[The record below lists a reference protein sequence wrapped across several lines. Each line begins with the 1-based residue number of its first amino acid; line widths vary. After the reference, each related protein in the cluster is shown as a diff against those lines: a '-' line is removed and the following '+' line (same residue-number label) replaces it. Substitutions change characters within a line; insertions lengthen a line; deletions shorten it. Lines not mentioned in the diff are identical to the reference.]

1 MQQEQAIEGYRLS
14 PQQRRSWQLQQ
25 ESHSGCAQC
34 AVLIEGRLN
43 HEALQE
49 ALRVV
54 VNRHEILHTTF
65 LRQPG
70 RSFPLQIIETSGSLS
85 WHEVKRDELEELYAK
100 EKHRAFDL
108 QKGPLLRA
116 TLITQSDDRHVLLLS
131 LPALC
136 ADAWTLK
143 NLIEETGRAYAANL
157 ERGFDGPF
165 AEADEVTQ
173 YLQFSEWQHELLD
186 NDDQSARQ
194 HWRAIDL
201 EFVATFTLPGEVAV
215 PIQSAFDFESYAFTF
230 NAEVAAKVFEVAAER
245 GISVGNILLACWSTL
260 LWRLT
265 RQSEIIVGASVDGR
279 KYPELHEVFG
289 PVAKVVPIKLHFED
303 APFHEV
309 LKQIDESWRDA
320 YAFQEHFTWEGA
332 AAAVKHPFIAVNYAY
347 EERAKTFSAGGVS
360 FSLLRQDVCTER
372 FKIRLTC
379 ARTGNELA
387 AEIHYDPRHLLPA
400 ETERL
405 AGQFHTLLNA
415 ALANPAVFIS
425 DLNILSAEERHQLL
439 FDFNNTRAE
448 FPDDECLQ
456 ALFEK
461 QVERTPEATAVVFQQ
476 QRKSYQVL
484 NAEANRLAHYLRKKG
499 VGPEVC
505 VGLCVDRSAEML
517 VGMLGILKAGGAYVP
532 LDAEHPQA
540 RLSHQLDEVAAPV
553 LVTQQKLLESLPP
566 FKGTIICL
574 DSDTAD
580 FADES
585 DKNPVSI
592 ASAQNLAY
600 VIYTSGS
607 TGVPK
612 GVGVSHKS
620 LLNYTDFICSKLRLN
635 DTELDSQLHFATVS
649 TLSAD
654 LGNTCIFPALVSGG
668 CLHVLGYDITT
679 DSQRFANYV
688 ATNSIDVLKI
698 VPSHLRQLLLTNDG
712 RQILPR
718 KYLITGGEA
727 LGLKLAQRID
737 EMAAGC
743 RLLNHYGPTETTIGS
758 VVNFDVLID
767 QNGEHNSSS
776 SVPIGRPIANTSIY
790 LLDEKLRPVPLGIAG
805 EIFIGGEGVARGY
818 VRQGG
823 LTAERFL
830 PDPFSGASGRRMY
843 RTGDRGRYLPDGN
856 LEFLGRLDG
865 QVKVRGYRIELGEI
879 ESVLLQHETVRQ
891 AVVVP
896 QGDGEQVRLVAYV
909 ITEAEQRRTPPGNE
923 QSVIVNELRQHLRAR
938 VPDYMLPAVFVL
950 TERLPLTANGKVDRR
965 ALALRETPARE
976 SGKFIAPQTPV
987 EEQLAAIWREVL
999 RCERVSVHDNFF
1011 ELGGDSI
1018 LSIQIIARANQ
1029 GGLQLTPRQLFEHP
1043 TVAEL
1048 AALAGTAE
1056 AVHAEQGIVSG
1067 AVPLTPIQQW
1077 FFAQRPINPH
1087 HWNMALLLEFDDG
1100 AYDPTVLK
1108 QVVAQLVL
1116 HHDALRLRYSQS
1128 EQGWSQFISAD
1139 EMHTIFHEVDL
1150 SGFPET
1156 EQAAAIQA
1164 RASEMQTSLDLE
1176 HGPLIK
1182 VVYFHLGV
1190 NSGARLLI
1198 VIHHLA
1204 MDGVSWRIL
1213 LEDLAL
1219 GCTQARDGKPIS
1231 FPPKTT
1237 SFKEWAE
1244 QLRQFAQSEEVG
1256 QQSAYWLETA
1266 ARSRQ
1271 VRPLPVDHEG
1281 ASNTVGDVRTL
1292 SVRLDAEETRA
1303 LLQEV
1308 PETYHTQ
1315 INEVLLTALAL
1326 ALAEWTGER
1335 YALVDMEGHGR
1346 EEIGPGVAVTR
1357 TVGWFTTH
1365 YPMVL
1370 EVSERNNIGE
1380 ALKAVKEQV
1389 RAVPEHGL
1397 GWGLLR
1403 WREDEATADG
1413 AGGMDVEAQI
1423 SFNYLGQFDQL
1434 SETASAFKLAVESS
1448 GPTQDPGGTR
1458 ARLIDITGSILGG
1471 RLEMN
1476 WFYSE
1481 NVHQRETIEK
1491 VAADFI
1497 SALRKI
1503 IAHCQSPAAG
1513 GYTPS
1518 DFPDASLSQPDL
1530 DVIAAKTVFRD
1541 DGQTE
1546 TRLANLEDLYPLSP
1560 LQEGMLFQGIYSPD
1574 AAGIYIRQL
1583 NSALHGNVNIPALEQ
1598 SWQTVID
1605 RHPILRTSFSW
1616 GEVDKVLQLVHR
1628 RVELPLEQQDWRG
1641 LSPEEQERRLDVF
1654 LLEDHA
1660 RGFDLSLPP
1669 LMRLTLIQTG
1679 PDSYQFIWT
1688 YHHLLLDG
1696 WSRSLVHKEVL
1707 MLYDALS
1714 RGESIQLPKARPYRD
1729 YIKWLE
1735 QQSLSQA
1742 EDFWRNTLSGFHVA
1756 TYLGDERASRDSS
1769 GEDQGFGQQQIYL
1782 SATATAALQNVTRKQ
1797 QLTLNTL
1804 VEGAWALLLSRYSG
1818 EEDILFG
1825 ITISGRPASLPQVE
1839 AIVGPFINTLPLRVQ
1854 VTPGDSLQAWL
1865 KRLQSQVIELHQYD
1879 YSPLMQV
1886 QRWSEI
1892 PRGQPLF
1899 ESTFVLAN
1907 YPLHTPGPD
1916 ETGDLDFGRMKF
1928 LASQPYPLAVAAMPG
1943 EALSLSVGYD
1953 RRRFDSLLIARL
1965 LDDWRSLLEAI
1976 IEGVS
1981 DPEQRLLDLSS
1992 DASLTTDGSRQLGA
2006 HVPSAED
2013 VETQFMF

>member
-25 ESHSGCAQC
+25 ESHAGCALC

-43 HEALQE
+43 HEALRE

-54 VNRHEILHTTF
+54 VDRHEILRTTF

-70 RSFPLQIIETSGSLS
+70 RRFPLQVIAASGSLS
-85 WHEVKRDELEELYAK
+85 WREVKRDELDDAEQQLEELYANG
-100 EKHRAFDL
+100 KHHGFDL
-108 QKGPLLRA
+108 QKGPLLHA
-116 TLITQSDDRHVLLLS
+116 TLITQSDDRHVLILS

-157 ERGFDGPF
+157 RQGFAEPF
-165 AEADEVTQ
+165 GEADEATQ
-173 YLQFSEWQHELLD
+173 YLQFSEWQHELPE
-186 NDDQSARQ
+186 NDDKSARQ
-194 HWRAIDL
+194 HWRAINL
-201 EFVATFTLPGEVAV
+201 ESAATFTLPSETAA

-230 NAEVAAKVFEVAAER
+230 NATVAGKIYEVAAGQGV
-245 GISVGNILLACWSTL
+245 SVGSILLACWSTL

-265 RQSEIIVGASVDGR
+265 RQAEIIVGALVDGR
-279 KYPELHEVFG
+279 KYPELHETFG
-289 PVAKVVPIKLHFED
+289 PLAKVVPIELHLED
-303 APFHEV
+303 APFHQV
-309 LKQIDESWRDA
+309 LKQIDLCWRDA
-320 YAFQEHFTWEGA
+320 YAFQEYFTWDADGS
-332 AAAVKHPFIAVNYAY
+332 VDHPFIAVSYSY
-347 EERAKTFSAGGVS
+347 EERAETFSAGGVS

-379 ARTGNELA
+379 ARTGKALG
-387 AEIHYDPRHLLPA
+387 AEIAFDPRHLPPA
-400 ETERL
+400 EVARL
-405 AGQFHTLLNA
+405 AGQFQILLGA

-425 DLNILSAEERHQLL
+425 DLDILSTEERHQLL

-448 FPDDECLQ
+448 FHDDACLQ
-456 ALFEK
+456 ALFER
-461 QVERTPEATAVVFQQ
+461 QVEQTPKATAVVFQQ
-476 QRKSYQVL
+476 QRKSYQAL

-574 DSDTAD
+574 DSDSAD

-612 GVGVSHKS
+612 GVGISHKS
-620 LLNYTDFICSKLRLN
+620 LLNYADFICSKLRLN

-718 KYLITGGEA
+718 KYLITGGDA
-727 LGLKLAQRID
+727 LSLKLAQRID

-767 QNGEHNSSS
+767 TNGER
-776 SVPIGRPIANTSIY
+776 VPIGRAIANTFIY

-818 VRQGG
+818 CGQGG

-879 ESVLLQHETVRQ
+879 ESVLLLHETVRQ
-891 AVVVP
+891 AVVVA

-909 ITEAEQRRTPPGNE
+909 ITEAEQHRTPPGNE
-923 QSVIVNELRQHLRAR
+923 QSAIVNELRQHLRAR

-965 ALALRETPARE
+965 ALALRETPAHE

-987 EEQLAAIWREVL
+987 EEQLAGIWREVL
-999 RCERVSVHDNFF
+999 RCERVGVHDNFF

-1029 GGLQLTPRQLFEHP
+1029 GGLQLTPRQLFENP

-1048 AALAGTAE
+1048 AALAGTTE
-1056 AVHAEQGIVSG
+1056 VVHAEQGIVTG

-1077 FFAQRPINPH
+1077 FFAQRPLNPH
-1087 HWNMALLLEFDDG
+1087 HWNMALLLELDNG
-1100 AYDPTVLK
+1100 AYDPAVLE
-1108 QVVAQLVL
+1108 QVVAQLVF

-1128 EQGWSQFISAD
+1128 EHGWGQFISAG

-1156 EQAAAIQA
+1156 EHAAAIEA

-1190 NSGARLLI
+1190 NSGERLLI

-1244 QLRQFAQSEEVG
+1244 QLRQYAQSEEVR
-1256 QQSAYWLETA
+1256 QQSSYWLETA

-1271 VRPLPVDHEG
+1271 VKPLPVDHES
-1281 ASNTVGDVRTL
+1281 ASNKAGDVQTL
-1292 SVRLDAEETRA
+1292 SVQLDAEETRA

-1308 PETYHTQ
+1308 PEIYHTQ

-1326 ALAEWTGER
+1326 ALAEWTNER
-1335 YALVDMEGHGR
+1335 YLLVDMEGHGR
-1346 EEIGPGVAVTR
+1346 EDIGPGVAVTR

-1370 EVSERNNIGE
+1370 EVSEKSNVGE
-1380 ALKAVKEQV
+1380 ALKAVKVQV
-1389 RAVPEHGL
+1389 RAVPQRGI
-1397 GWGLLR
+1397 GYGLLR
-1403 WREDEATADG
+1403 YLSEDQAVSDALNSGPEPS
-1413 AGGMDVEAQI
+1413 V
-1423 SFNYLGQFDQL
+1423 SFNYLGQFDQTL
-1434 SETASAFKLAVESS
+1434 ESSAAITWAVESS
-1448 GPTQDPGGTR
+1448 GPTHDPEGNRSHLLDINGG
-1458 ARLIDITGSILGG
+1458 ILGG
-1471 RLEMN
+1471 QLFVN
-1476 WFYSE
+1476 WTYNE
-1481 NVHQRETIEK
+1481 NIHRRKTIEWLANSYATSLRRLIELCRSREA
-1491 VAADFI
+1491 VGLTPWDFPE
-1497 SALRKI
+1497 AELTQAELDQLLHLDRPPGE
-1503 IAHCQSPAAG
+1503 SPAR
-1513 GYTPS
+1513 
-1518 DFPDASLSQPDL
+1518 LQPGNI
-1530 DVIAAKTVFRD
+1530 V
-1541 DGQTE
+1541 
-1546 TRLANLEDLYPLSP
+1546 DLYILSP
-1560 LQEGMLFQGIYSPD
+1560 TQEGMLFHSIYAPEAD
-1574 AAGIYIRQL
+1574 VYLRQTGWRL
-1583 NSALHGNVNIPALEQ
+1583 KGMLDVAALEHALQ
-1598 SWQTVID
+1598 ALVD
-1605 RHPILRTSFSW
+1605 RHTALRTSFIW
-1616 GEVDKVLQLVHR
+1616 GESDKVLQVVER
-1628 RVELPLEQQDWRG
+1628 RVKVTLEQHDWQG
-1641 LSPEEQERRLDVF
+1641 LSTDEQHEKLEKFLAADRRQ
-1654 LLEDHA
+1654 
-1660 RGFDLSLPP
+1660 GFDLTTAP
-1669 LMRLTLIQTG
+1669 LMRLILVRLG
-1679 PDSYQFIWT
+1679 SDDYQFIWT
-1688 YHHLLLDG
+1688 YHHLVLDG
-1696 WSRSLVHKEVL
+1696 WARSEIHKELFMLYEAARENRSLQLAAPHPYREYIAWLRRQDMTKAEEFWRQTL
-1707 MLYDALS
+1707 EGFPSPPALS
-1714 RGESIQLPKARPYRD
+1714 IDRGALG
-1729 YIKWLE
+1729 
-1735 QQSLSQA
+1735 SLSNDEGYGEVFA
-1742 EDFWRNTLSGFHVA
+1742 VLSEED
-1756 TYLGDERASRDSS
+1756 
-1769 GEDQGFGQQQIYL
+1769 
-1782 SATATAALQNVTRKQ
+1782 TANLNALAHQQ

-1804 VEGAWALLLSRYSG
+1804 VQGAWTMILSCYSG
-1818 EEDILFG
+1818 ERDIVFG
-1825 ITISGRPASLPQVE
+1825 ATVSGRPPELPGVE
-1839 AIVGPFINTLPLRVQ
+1839 TMVGVFLNTLPVRVL
-1854 VTPGDSLQAWL
+1854 VLPDEPLIAWL
-1865 KRLQSQVIELHQYD
+1865 RNLQQQQLLMRQYE
-1879 YSPLMQV
+1879 YTPLAQIK
-1886 QRWSEI
+1886 RWSKT
-1892 PRGQPLF
+1892 PRTIPLF
-1899 ESTFVLAN
+1899 ENILVLEN
-1907 YPLHTPGPD
+1907 YPVETSFIEREQDLHFSGPYFAQLYHYPLALTVQTGAQIYLHTPYSCARFSEVD
-1916 ETGDLDFGRMKF
+1916 VRQLLERLK
-1928 LASQPYPLAVAAMPG
+1928 LLLQNVAASASHPEWTVRDLM
-1943 EALSLSVGYD
+1943 LC
-1953 RRRFDSLLIARL
+1953 L
-1965 LDDWRSLLEAI
+1965 LDEENPGDVASRLE
-1976 IEGVS
+1976 VQ
-1981 DPEQRLLDLSS
+1981 D
-1992 DASLTTDGSRQLGA
+1992 DAESHFA
-2006 HVPSAED
+2006 
-2013 VETQFMF
+2013 F